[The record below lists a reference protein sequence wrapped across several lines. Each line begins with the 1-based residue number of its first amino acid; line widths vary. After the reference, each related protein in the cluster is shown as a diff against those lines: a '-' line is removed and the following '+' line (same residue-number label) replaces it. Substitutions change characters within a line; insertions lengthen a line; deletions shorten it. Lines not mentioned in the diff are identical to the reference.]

1 MKKIKTQSAKSAK
14 RVVKKTKTL
23 AHTLYTYVGGDN
35 NRWVR
40 TQAKKIGLPYS
51 KFLNEILT
59 GMRVGKI
66 KLNVNMLAKPSKV
79 YKAA

>member
-1 MKKIKTQSAKSAK
+1 MKKTKIKTAP
-14 RVVKKTKTL
+14 KKVKTL

-35 NRWVR
+35 NKWVR

-66 KLNVNMLAKPSKV
+66 KLNAAVFAKPLKPSKIAKV
-79 YKAA
+79 SKVA

>member
-1 MKKIKTQSAKSAK
+1 MKKIKTPSAKPVKSVA
-14 RVVKKTKTL
+14 KKTKSL
-23 AHTLYTYVGGDN
+23 AFTLYTYVGGDN
-35 NRWVR
+35 NKWVR

-66 KLNVNMLAKPSKV
+66 KLNVNTLAKPSKV
-79 YKAA
+79 SKAA

>member
-1 MKKIKTQSAKSAK
+1 MKKIKAKAASI
-14 RVVKKTKTL
+14 KKKVL
-23 AHTLYTYVGGDN
+23 AHTLYTYVGIEN
-35 NRWVR
+35 NSWVR

-66 KLNVNMLAKPSKV
+66 KLNAAVFAKPLKPSKIAKV
-79 YKAA
+79 SKVA